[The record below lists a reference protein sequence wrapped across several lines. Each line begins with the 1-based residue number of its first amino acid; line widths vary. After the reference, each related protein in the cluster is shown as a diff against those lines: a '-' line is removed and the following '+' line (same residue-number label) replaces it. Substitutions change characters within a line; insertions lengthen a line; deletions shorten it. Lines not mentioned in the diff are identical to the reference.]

1 MCYILGV
8 ANGDISVADVQAM
21 MIESWKCIKL
31 DRSFSRYLPPVFAKP
46 CDTMVQFV
54 IDQGGLP
61 LLTMWVLTAIHVPQL
76 WNAEG
81 VSTDV
86 YFYSELREQLDSFLV
101 GDRGFENCERY
112 LMSVARSFRDHGVE
126 PMPQTLEVNFVP
138 RLPLQPTEE
147 VEELDSEEEK
157 RIKTDHHC
165 QLHLRESAGGSSS
178 EQIEVTMA
186 VSSFRKHSSYI
197 NKLLA
202 IIFRCYNFSL
212 WEAGA

>member
-1 MCYILGV
+1 M
-8 ANGDISVADVQAM
+8 ADVQNM
-21 MIESWKCIKL
+21 MIESWNCIKL

-46 CDTMVQFV
+46 CDAMVQFV

-76 WNAEG
+76 WNADG

-86 YFYSELREQLDSFLV
+86 YFYSELREQLDSFLLV
-101 GDRGFENCERY
+101 KRGVENCERY
-112 LMSVARSFRDHGVE
+112 LMSVARSFRNHGVE

-138 RLPLQPTEE
+138 RVSLQPTQE

-178 EQIEVTMA
+178 QQIEVTMA
-186 VSSFRKHSSYI
+186 VSAFRKHSAYI
-197 NKLLA
+197 NKLLC
-202 IIFRCYNFSL
+202 IIFRCYNCSL